1 MFSGWITL
9 GIREW
14 YTSTNVMPTTARQ
27 EVFFESDTDLKY
39 STPFSWFIFCFF
51 APIGNSSFS
60 VCHINPKLSLLL
72 PLVICVGHMVDLG
85 HMAWTCE
92 GFGPP
97 AGPFSYFI
105 FPLALPPKICFLLIQ
120 RDSVKVDFYLTVI
133 FQDTLN
139 LKAFYSVFKTEAFPR
154 WRSI

>member
-1 MFSGWITL
+1 MNDILQPILCQQLQGKKFLLHVTQ
-9 GIREW
+9 
-14 YTSTNVMPTTARQ
+14 TSNSRHL
-27 EVFFESDTDLKY
+27 FL
-39 STPFSWFIFCFF
+39 WFILCFF

-72 PLVICVGHMVDLG
+72 PLVICVGHIVDLG
-85 HMAWTCE
+85 HMAWKCK